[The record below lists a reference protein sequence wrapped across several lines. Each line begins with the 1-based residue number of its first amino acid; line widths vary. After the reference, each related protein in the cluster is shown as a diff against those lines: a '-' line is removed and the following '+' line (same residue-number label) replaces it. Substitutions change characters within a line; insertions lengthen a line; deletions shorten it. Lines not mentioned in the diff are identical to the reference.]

1 MLNLFFFSPTQIS
14 LFVFFNM
21 KLCFRVAQL
30 NSSIFFVCKIPC
42 TSLINQVTSDWVR
55 SIPFVLNKFENYIRA
70 RSAHDIISIS
80 RKKSNC
86 DPILGNRDQS
96 RMLLEHIRKLNIIET
111 TTLGGGGGEK
121 HKLSQSFC
129 TFIQTTFTLLRYLFL
144 EPKLLETK
152 KDQCYSFE

>member
-1 MLNLFFFSPTQIS
+1 MMQYIRWKINLYSSTWNISSKYLTCFFFSPTQIS

-80 RKKSNC
+80 RKKSKC

-96 RMLLEHIRKLNIIET
+96 RILLEHIRKLNIIET
-111 TTLGGGGGEK
+111 TTLGGRGEK
-121 HKLSQSFC
+121 N
-129 TFIQTTFTLLRYLFL
+129 IN
-144 EPKLLETK
+144 
-152 KDQCYSFE
+152 

>member
-1 MLNLFFFSPTQIS
+1 MMQYIRWKINLYSSTWNISSKCLTCFFSPPPKSLS
-14 LFVFFNM
+14 LFFFNM

-55 SIPFVLNKFENYIRA
+55 SIPFILNKFENYIRA

-111 TTLGGGGGEK
+111 TTLGGRGRK
-121 HKLSQSFC
+121 
-129 TFIQTTFTLLRYLFL
+129 T
-144 EPKLLETK
+144 
-152 KDQCYSFE
+152 